1 MNFMVN
7 LILYISLSMLLSNM
21 GYVANTGNYWLVL
34 AIVLGIVVNTV
45 VGVIVSSNQSRGNYG
60 K

>member
-1 MNFMVN
+1 MNFIVN
-7 LILYISLSMLLSNM
+7 LILYISLSMLLSNI
-21 GYVANTGNYWLVL
+21 GYGANTGKYWSVL

-45 VGVIVSSNQSRGNYG
+45 VGVIVSSKSRGNYG

>member
-21 GYVANTGNYWLVL
+21 GYGANTGNYWLVL
-34 AIVLGIVVNTV
+34 AIVLGIVVNSV
-45 VGVIVSSNQSRGNYG
+45 VGVFALIPSRGNYG

>member
-21 GYVANTGNYWLVL
+21 GYGANTGNYWLVL